1 MADDNAAYLEDARQL
16 VSRALSL
23 IVAADETLA
32 AAELEQ
38 ALSTIERLANAARVS
53 SAAAHGHPS
62 AIQ

>member
-53 SAAAHGHPS
+53 SAAAHGRPS

>member
-1 MADDNAAYLEDARQL
+1 MADDNATYLEDARQL
-16 VSRALSL
+16 VSRALAL

-38 ALSTIERLANAARVS
+38 ALSTIERLAKDARVS
-53 SAAAHGHPS
+53 SAASHGHPS